1 MLICIDSN
9 QFIFGI
15 DQTAPDSAEL
25 LRVLRVFE
33 VAIPRLVVQEVAR
46 NLRTPEQV
54 KLFYRLLKDSPRL
67 LIVDEPVPAELI
79 TKYATLGLPEKA
91 DTVIG
96 AFSEWV
102 GAKYLISDN
111 RHFLKELKTEAYE
124 VLTPGEFLE
133 RYRERR
139 L

>member
-15 DQTAPDSAEL
+15 AQTAPDSVEL

-33 VAIPRLVVQEVAR
+33 VAIPRLVVQEVTR
-46 NLRTPEQV
+46 NLRTPGQV
-54 KLFYRLLKDSPRL
+54 KMFYRLLRDSPRL
-67 LIVDEPVPAELI
+67 LIVEEPVPAELV
-79 TKYATLGLPEKA
+79 TKYAALGLPEKA
-91 DTVIG
+91 DAVIG
-96 AFSEWV
+96 AFAEWV

>member
-15 DQTAPDSAEL
+15 AQTAPDSVEL

-33 VAIPRLVVQEVAR
+33 VAIPRLVVQEVTR

-54 KLFYRLLKDSPRL
+54 KMFYRLLKSSRKL
-67 LIVDEPVPAELI
+67 VIVEEPVPTDLV

-91 DTVIG
+91 DAVIG

-111 RHFLKELKTEAYE
+111 RHFLKEIKTEAYE

>member
-15 DQTAPDSAEL
+15 DQTAPDSVEL

-33 VAIPRLVVQEVAR
+33 VAIPRLAVQEVAR

-54 KLFYRLLKDSPRL
+54 KAFYRLLKGSPRL
-67 LIVDEPVPAELI
+67 LIVDEPVPAELV
-79 TKYATLGLPEKA
+79 TKYVTLGLPEKA
-91 DTVIG
+91 DAVIG

>member
-15 DQTAPDSAEL
+15 AQTAPDSVEL

-54 KLFYRLLKDSPRL
+54 KMFYRLLKGSPRL
-67 LIVDEPVPAELI
+67 LIVDEPVPAELV
-79 TKYATLGLPEKA
+79 TRYATLGLSEKA
-91 DTVIG
+91 DAVIG

>member
-9 QFIFGI
+9 QFILGI
-15 DQTAPDSAEL
+15 AQTAPDSVEL
-25 LRVLRVFE
+25 LRVFE
-33 VAIPRLVVQEVAR
+33 VAIPHLVVQEVAR

-54 KLFYRLLKDSPRL
+54 KMFYRLLKGSPRL
-67 LIVDEPVPAELI
+67 LIVDEPIPAELV
-79 TKYATLGLPEKA
+79 TKYATLGLSEKA
-91 DTVIG
+91 DAVIG

-111 RHFLKELKTEAYE
+111 RHFLRELKTEAYE

>member
-15 DQTAPDSAEL
+15 AQTAPDSVEL

-33 VAIPRLVVQEVAR
+33 VAIPRLVVREVTR

-54 KLFYRLLKDSPRL
+54 KMFY
-67 LIVDEPVPAELI
+67 
-79 TKYATLGLPEKA
+79 
-91 DTVIG
+91 
-96 AFSEWV
+96 
-102 GAKYLISDN
+102 
-111 RHFLKELKTEAYE
+111 RHFLKEIKAEAYE

>member
-1 MLICIDSN
+1 L
-9 QFIFGI
+9 G
-15 DQTAPDSAEL
+15 
-25 LRVLRVFE
+25 
-33 VAIPRLVVQEVAR
+33 
-46 NLRTPEQV
+46 TPEQV

-79 TKYATLGLPEKA
+79 TKYAILGLPEKA
-91 DTVIG
+91 DAVIG

-102 GAKYLISDN
+102 GAKHLISDN
-111 RHFLKELKTEAYE
+111 RHFLKALKTEAYE

-133 RYRERR
+133 RYREKR

>member
-15 DQTAPDSAEL
+15 AQTAPDSVEL
-25 LRVLRVFE
+25 LRVLRVFR
-33 VAIPRLVVQEVAR
+33 VAIPRLVIQEVVR
-46 NLRTPEQV
+46 NLHTPEQV
-54 KLFYRLLKDSPRL
+54 KIFYRLLKSSPGL
-67 LIVDEPVPAELI
+67 LVVDEPVPAELVA
-79 TKYATLGLPEKA
+79 KYATLGLPEKA
-91 DTVIG
+91 DAIIG

-102 GAKYLISDN
+102 GARYLISDN
-111 RHFLKELKTEAYE
+111 RHFLKELEAEAYE

>member
-1 MLICIDSN
+1 MFICIDSN

-15 DQTAPDSAEL
+15 AQTAPDSVEL

-33 VAIPRLVVQEVAR
+33 VAIPRLVVQEVTR

-54 KLFYRLLKDSPRL
+54 KMFYRLLKSSRKL
-67 LIVDEPVPAELI
+67 VIVEEPVPADLV

-91 DTVIG
+91 DAVIG

-102 GAKYLISDN
+102 GASI
-111 RHFLKELKTEAYE
+111 
-124 VLTPGEFLE
+124 
-133 RYRERR
+133 
-139 L
+139 